1 VAIHDVAACFY
12 RDQLGC
18 GWVPGYLTRRGFGTE
33 VLRRWQV
40 GYAPASRDAL
50 VRRLRSAGYP
60 DSLIETAGLARRTR
74 TGLLA
79 DTFRDRAM
87 LPIRDSR
94 GRIVA
99 FIGRA
104 ADHAG
109 PAVPKYLN
117 SPSTPLYRKG
127 DVLFGLW
134 EAGAALAAGAVPVIV
149 EGPLDAIAIA
159 IASERRYAPVA
170 LCGTV
175 MTVRQVDVLDDACD
189 LRATGALVAFD
200 ADGGGHRAAVRA
212 YHLLSPVSGRV
223 ATVVVPAGCDPAQI
237 LTDHGPGVLAEL
249 LRQRIRPLADVVV
262 DAEIGAWSDRL
273 RFAEGQVG
281 ALRAGAAAIAA
292 MPAYDVPRQVGRLAE
307 MIAMDHATVTEAVTD
322 ALSGAFADNVVT
334 ARQAER
340 KPNPWTS
347 PTTMR

>member
-1 VAIHDVAACFY
+1 MAIHDVAAGFY
-12 RDQLGC
+12 RDQLESS
-18 GWVPGYLTRRGFGTE
+18 WVPGYLSKRGFGQE

-74 TGLLA
+74 TGMLT

-87 LPIRDSR
+87 LPVRDGH

-104 ADHAG
+104 ADRADRAG
-109 PAVPKYLN
+109 PKYLN
-117 SPSTPLYRKG
+117 SPTTPLYRKG

-134 EAGAALAAGAVPVIV
+134 EARVALSAGAMPVIA

-159 IASERRYAPVA
+159 IASSGRYAPVA

-175 MTVRQVDVLDDACD
+175 LTARQVDALGDARD
-189 LRATGALVAFD
+189 LSATGVLVAFD

-212 YHLLSPVSGRV
+212 YHLLSPVSGRT
-223 ATVVVPAGCDPAQI
+223 ASVVLPDGRDPAQI
-237 LTDHGPGVLAEL
+237 LTDHGPGVLAAL
-249 LRQRIRPLADVVV
+249 LGRRRRPLADLVV
-262 DAEIGAWSDRL
+262 DVVIGVWSDRL

-292 MPAYDVPRQVGRLAE
+292 MPAYDVPRQVARLAE
-307 MIAMDHATVTEAVTD
+307 FVAVDHATVTEAVTD
-322 ALSGAFADNVVT
+322 ALTENMVATRAG
-334 ARQAER
+334 ER
-340 KPNPWTS
+340 KMSLWTS
-347 PTTMR
+347 PVTRR